1 MTIPVIYSVAAAY
14 PQDSFTILTQTFLM
28 PVFINRPPNVNIL
41 GINTKASEKYIPGLF
56 RFASALAK
64 YDYDQVIDL
73 QHIPRTMLID
83 ALCRLKGIPVFSLK
97 RDPKGRKQLI
107 ARKNKVLQ
115 PLRPMT
121 DRYADVFR
129 EAGYSFEKTFTSLF
143 HSRPV
148 NREVIQSIAGEKAG
162 KWIGIAPFARY
173 REKIYPLDQMED
185 IVAALSKREDITL
198 FLFGSRGKEEEIM
211 AAWAERYSR
220 VKCVAGRYA
229 LDTELMLFSQLD
241 LLVSM
246 DSANMQFASLVDIR
260 VLSVWGATHPYA
272 GFYGY
277 RQQPEDAIQLDIP
290 CRPCSIY
297 GNKKCH
303 RGDWACL
310 TQLAPEIIL
319 DKIVNTVA

>member
-41 GINTKASEKYIPGLF
+41 GINTKASEKNIPGLF

-73 QHIPRTMLID
+73 QFVPRTMLID
-83 ALCRLKGIPVFSLK
+83 ALFRLKGIPVFSLK

-115 PLRPMT
+115 PIRSMT
-121 DRYADVFR
+121 DCYTDVFR
-129 EAGYSFEKTFTSLF
+129 QAGYQFENAFTSLF

-148 NREVIQSIAGEKAG
+148 NQEVIQKIAGEKSG

-173 REKIYPLDQMED
+173 SEKIYPIEQMER
-185 IVAALSKREDITL
+185 IVEALSQQEDITL
-198 FLFGSRGKEEEIM
+198 FLFGSRGKEEGIM
-211 AAWAERYSR
+211 SAWAARYAR
-220 VKCVAGRYA
+220 TKCVAGRYS

-297 GNKKCH
+297 GNKKCY
-303 RGDWACL
+303 RSDWACL
-310 TQLAPEIIL
+310 TQLKPETIL
-319 DKIVNTVA
+319 EKIVNTVA